1 MAPTEVYK
9 LVTVNTAPERAKV
22 LIGRVVEALKDDYT
36 INYVANCISKEEV
49 ADKVR
54 EFQPDVLFSASMW
67 TAEDVSEIQQT
78 ARSIKPDIVLH
89 AIPFGLQVDKGPD
102 AIVEHLLEQIPR
114 LLG

>member
-1 MAPTEVYK
+1 MSQIASM
-9 LVTVNTAPERAKV
+9 
-22 LIGRVVEALKDDYT
+22 
-36 INYVANCISKEEV
+36 SKEEV

-54 EFQPDVLFSASMW
+54 EFQPDILFSASMW
-67 TAEDVSEIQQT
+67 RAEDASDIQQT
-78 ARSIKPDIVLH
+78 ARSIKPDTVLH